1 MRALLFALLVS
12 LAACSTEEAP
22 REAPPRVGDVAGPEA
37 EPSVVSGPNEALRIE
52 PDEVGVVT
60 VSDAAGAYDVNVDRG
75 IVLESFDEAPL
86 DSAAVSAWLARFDP
100 LDGSATYDD
109 VDAATVEQDYTSL
122 LTFLFTDGS
131 ARDVWILRRDDGLA
145 VLTRSGGR
153 VFRLPAERYRDLVP
167 DVSSLRA
174 P

>member
-60 VSDAAGAYDVNVDRG
+60 VSDAAGAYDVMVAAADA
-75 IVLESFDEAPL
+75 DATAPPPAL
-86 DSAAVSAWLARFDP
+86 ASAGVVYV
-100 LDGSATYDD
+100 T
-109 VDAATVEQDYTSL
+109 
-122 LTFLFTDGS
+122 
-131 ARDVWILRRDDGLA
+131 
-145 VLTRSGGR
+145 
-153 VFRLPAERYRDLVP
+153 
-167 DVSSLRA
+167 
-174 P
+174 